1 MSNDVILVLYFYS
14 ANYLKTEWI
23 KPQTCSDLRSSLE
36 VAYKLFREL
45 ASFQDLPGAAELPPN
60 SFRGLLAR
68 LAPYYSLWRFT
79 HPVDLSTGLLTT
91 QQPASPQSE

>member
-45 ASFQDLPGAAELPPN
+45 ASFQDLPGAESSISHITPV
-60 SFRGLLAR
+60 FIVR
-68 LAPYYSLWRFT
+68 LQQ
-79 HPVDLSTGLLTT
+79 LSDC
-91 QQPASPQSE
+91 